1 MFSFTRFLI
10 SSSLTSVLL
19 ISMAPPASAS
29 LITSTADLPPNGVY
43 LAPDDV
49 HTRYAGAAL
58 TLLLNRVEHRPF
70 VCGNRAPG
78 GSLACRE
85 SANHDGDALPD
96 EVENFGSQLT
106 GTVIVGANLLGIPVG
121 TTETF
126 NMFGFVQTLV
136 FDKFGVIT
144 GSFDTEMLAMNLS
157 ATILGAPVRIRESPT
172 LRSLGRTSIDDIGG
186 GMFRI
191 DSFFDVFT
199 ELSIDD
205 GASWTPSDGSTRMTL
220 VPEPGTTLLLLSGM
234 LVMLVQR
241 LSGSKSR
248 RREAMSDQ

>member
-43 LAPDDV
+43 LSPQDV
-49 HTRYAGAAL
+49 HTTYAGAAL
-58 TLLLNRVEHRPF
+58 TLLLNQVAHKPF
-70 VCGNRAPG
+70 
-78 GSLACRE
+78 ACRSFIPGTALHCRE
-85 SANHDGDALPD
+85 AADLDGDAAPD
-96 EVENFGSQLT
+96 EVENFLSELT
-106 GTVIVGANLLGIPVG
+106 GTVTIQNNPFSIPVG
-121 TTETF
+121 TTAPF
-126 NMFGFVQTLV
+126 SMFGPVQTVV

-144 GSFDTEMLAMNLS
+144 GSFDTEMLAMDLQTTIGGLS
-157 ATILGAPVRIRESPT
+157 LRIRESPT
-172 LRSLGRTSIDDIGG
+172 LRSLGHTSIDSIGG
-186 GMFRI
+186 GLFRI

-199 ELSIDD
+199 EISVDN
-205 GASWTPSDGSTRMTL
+205 GAWIPSDGATRVTL